1 MKRIQILLVA
11 LFAMTISCGTLQKI
25 TQNYSF
31 PLETTSWQVTSLN
44 GKPIHLTDEEE
55 RYTLNFNVD
64 DALNARGEC
73 NIIFGSYIQSRS
85 EQLEI
90 TPKGSTR
97 SACPDM
103 DVEAEFMETLTQVAS
118 FVVESDEEELHL
130 LNEQGEVVMK
140 LQRRSVR
147 EI

>member
-1 MKRIQILLVA
+1 MKRIQILFVA
-11 LFAMTISCGTLQKI
+11 LLALTMSCGTLQKI
-25 TQNYSF
+25 TTNYSF

-44 GKPIHLTDEEE
+44 GKRMQLTDEE
-55 RYTLNFNVD
+55 RYTLNFNLD

-73 NIIFGSYIQSRS
+73 NIIFGSYIQSRN

-97 SACPDM
+97 TACPDM

-118 FVVESDEEELHL
+118 FVVGDDEQELQL

-140 LQRRSVR
+140 LQRRLVR

>member
-1 MKRIQILLVA
+1 MVV
-11 LFAMTISCGTLQKI
+11 SCSTLQKI
-25 TQNYSF
+25 TTNYSF
-31 PLETTSWQVTSLN
+31 PLETTSWQVTQLN
-44 GKPIHLTDEEE
+44 GKRMQQSEEE

-73 NIIFGSYIQSRS
+73 NIIFGSYLQSRN

-97 SACPDM
+97 TACPNM

-118 FVVESDEEELHL
+118 FVVAEDEQELQL
-130 LNEQGEVVMK
+130 LNEQGAVVMK
-140 LQRRSVR
+140 LQRRLVR